1 MQKRP
6 PTTSPTGSR
15 RRNLHNPLPPK
26 THNHHPIIPPSQ
38 NAPPLRADHARVV
51 DKVQDGR
58 AVGGVADE
66 FGAEFGVFLFGF
78 VGRRG
83 VGVGGCDCVS
93 GGVLVCVFCGGK
105 GGKGHTVD

>member
-1 MQKRP
+1 MQK
-6 PTTSPTGSR
+6 PTPTSPSV

-26 THNHHPIIPPSQ
+26 THNHHPVIPPPQ
-38 NAPPLRADHARVV
+38 HAPPLRADHARVV

-66 FGAEFGVFLFGF
+66 FGAELGVFFFGF

-83 VGVGGCDCVS
+83 VGGVGCCDCVS
-93 GGVLVCVFCGGK
+93 GGGG
-105 GGKGHTVD
+105 